1 MKIKSIIIGVL
12 IGVVAITTI
21 SLIQGK
27 ESKEDIQIDK
37 VEIIE
42 TKQTEQEPN
51 QIQEDSQTSKEEEK
65 VNYTNYI
72 QDETL
77 QIKIMEEERGAI
89 KVKGIE
95 VFEGSI
101 FEDPLFKELKDRAEK
116 DHIIGVQK

>member
-12 IGVVAITTI
+12 IGVVAIAVV

-27 ESKEDIQIDK
+27 TSDEVIQIDK

-42 TKQTEQEPN
+42 NKQAEQEPN

-65 VNYTNYI
+65 VNYTNHI

-77 QIKIMEEERGAI
+77 QIKIMEEERGTI
-89 KVKGIE
+89 KVEGIE

-101 FEDPLFKELKDRAEK
+101 FEDPLFKDLKDRAEK
-116 DHIIGVQK
+116 DHVIEVQK